1 VVSTANESQ
10 VDGTHYKQLEIEP
23 WDYIAANNLGF
34 FEGSVVKYVTRW
46 DRKGGVAD
54 LRKAKHFL
62 EKLIEVETAKE
73 QGK

>member
-1 VVSTANESQ
+1 MSTANESQ
-10 VDGTHYKQLEIEP
+10 VDGTHYKQLAIEP

-54 LRKAKHFL
+54 LRKAKHFI
-62 EKLIEVETAKE
+62 EKLIEIETAKE

>member
-1 VVSTANESQ
+1 MSNANESQ
-10 VDGTHYKQLEIEP
+10 VDGTHYKQLGIEP

-54 LRKAKHFL
+54 LRKAKHFI

>member
-1 VVSTANESQ
+1 MSTANESQ
-10 VDGTHYKQLEIEP
+10 VDGTHYKQLAIEP

-54 LRKAKHFL
+54 LRKAKHFI

>member
-1 VVSTANESQ
+1 MSNTNEQQ
-10 VDGTHYKQLEIEP
+10 VGGTHYKQLRIEP